1 MWGKLDRLWVRV
13 PGWRVDSGDSLI
25 QKMRQACAPEML
37 AHTHNHALSIQKI
50 MIETFMEAYHHMG
63 PHQVSFEPN
72 FPANTTYIEDPK
84 PAYMVG
90 HAKPRPGREEVAFD
104 NGIPFFPKLD
114 KKHEKEAFAFIT
126 VLPIHMVLVLPDA
139 VIWHRVQPIA
149 ADKTLFQAFC
159 LVPPETL
166 EMENL
171 DSVRKEYKEFMDQ
184 FNMEDIT
191 QNIAM
196 QEGVEAG
203 SARIGRLHSRL
214 EAAVWQLNT
223 FVTSK
228 LSGKKLSP

>member
-1 MWGKLDRLWVRV
+1 
-13 PGWRVDSGDSLI
+13 
-25 QKMRQACAPEML
+25 
-37 AHTHNHALSIQKI
+37 

-63 PHQVSFEPN
+63 AHAKTFEPN
-72 FPANTTYIEDPK
+72 FPANLTYIEDPK

-90 HAKPRPGREEVAFD
+90 HARHRPGKEETAFD

-114 KKHEKEAFAFIT
+114 KQHEKQAFAFIT
-126 VLPIHMVLVLPDA
+126 VYPFNMILALPDA
-139 VIWHRVQPIA
+139 VIFHRVQPIS

-159 LVPPETL
+159 LVPPETM
-166 EMENL
+166 EME
-171 DSVRKEYKEFMDQ
+171 DIDDVKKEYKEFMDM

-196 QEGVEAG
+196 QAGVEAG

-228 LSGKKLSP
+228 LTEKKLSP

>member
-1 MWGKLDRLWVRV
+1 
-13 PGWRVDSGDSLI
+13 
-25 QKMRQACAPEML
+25 
-37 AHTHNHALSIQKI
+37 

-63 PHQVSFEPN
+63 PHQNSFEPN
-72 FPANTTYIEDPK
+72 FPANLTYIEDPK
-84 PAYMVG
+84 PNLAYMVG
-90 HAKPRPGREEVAFD
+90 HAPPRPGREQEAFD

-114 KKHEKEAFAFIT
+114 RKHEKQAFAFIT
-126 VLPIHMVLVLPDA
+126 VLPIHMILVLPDA

-166 EMENL
+166 KIEKLE
-171 DSVRKEYKEFMDQ
+171 DIRREYREFMDQ
-184 FNMEDIT
+184 FNMEDIE

-196 QEGVEAG
+196 QDGVRAG

-223 FVTSK
+223 FVASK
-228 LSGKKLSP
+228 LCGGKLSP